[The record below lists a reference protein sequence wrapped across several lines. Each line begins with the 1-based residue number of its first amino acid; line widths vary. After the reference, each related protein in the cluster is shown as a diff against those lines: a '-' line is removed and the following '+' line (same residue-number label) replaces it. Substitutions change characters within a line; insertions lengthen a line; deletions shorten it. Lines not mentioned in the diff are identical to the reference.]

1 MSNRNRTPRTAALFL
16 SLALAGGAV
25 MTTIPAA
32 EAAGAHAK
40 AVTIDTVVAR
50 LSVAKAHAGDS
61 VLVKGT
67 KLATK
72 DSEGDWVAK
81 AVKFGDKTVTAS
93 DVTAL
98 SGSTL
103 LVKVPT
109 TAAGSVNV
117 TVGDAVKG
125 PKFTYLATITTDQ
138 DDLDDVV
145 VSAEAGATG
154 QTVVGDHITKS
165 TKVFVGGKSVKFDKT
180 TGGPAADGTKFTFDY
195 PAGLTGEQDVVVTD
209 GGETDYLGYVTYSAT
224 KPTIT
229 ATSVD
234 EVLVEAPTAVTLTG
248 TNLDLVVSATFNGTE
263 KVTFAKTTDKTKLTV
278 TIPKGV
284 AVTAKDL
291 VVTTKYGE
299 TATETL
305 DRVAAKAPTVTAI
318 SGQKAAGGEVTLT
331 GTNLV
336 GLKAVKVY
344 STTTTVKVYSGS
356 KITVVSPTSA
366 KVTLP
371 VLPDNAAYKVEVT
384 TWFATPS
391 TKFDFNVGTVSTPTP
406 APTVTEASYTAAADP
421 DPANLTIEG
430 TNLAVGQKIRYYTA
444 AQGTAG
450 AVVATITGAGS
461 ATLASVDLAGDLA
474 AGTYT
479 VQISKDGGTTW
490 EAGTVTFVVAA

>member
-25 MTTIPAA
+25 LTTVPAM
-32 EAAGAHAK
+32 AADAP
-40 AVTIDTVVAR
+40 VTTVAR
-50 LSVAKAHAGDS
+50 LSVAKAHAGDTI
-61 VLVKGT
+61 LVKGA

-72 DSEGDWVAK
+72 DSEGEWVAK

-93 DVTAL
+93 DVDAL

-103 LVKVPT
+103 LVDVPT

-117 TVGDAVKG
+117 TVGDALKG

-145 VSAEAGATG
+145 PSSESGLAA
-154 QTVVGDHITKS
+154 QTVVGDHITKN
-165 TKVFVGGKSVKFDKT
+165 TKVFVGGKSVKFDKV
-180 TGGPAADGTKFTFDY
+180 TGGPSADGTKFTFDY
-195 PAGLTGEQDVVVTD
+195 PAGLTGEQDVIVTD

-224 KPTIT
+224 KPAIS
-229 ATSVD
+229 AASVS

-248 TNLDLVVSATFNGTE
+248 SNLDLVVSATFNDTE

-278 TIPKGV
+278 TIPKGTAV
-284 AVTAKDL
+284 ADKDL
-291 VVTTKYGE
+291 VVTTKFGE
-299 TATETL
+299 TASFTL

-344 STTTTVKVYSGS
+344 STTTTVKIYSGS
-356 KITVVSPTSA
+356 KISVVSPTSA

-371 VLPDNAAYKVEVT
+371 ILPDNAAYKVEVT

-391 TKFDFNVGTVSTPTP
+391 AKFDFEVGTVSTPTP
-406 APTVTEASYTAAADP
+406 APVLSDATYTFEADAPGGKA
-421 DPANLTIEG
+421 TIDLEG
-430 TNLAVGQKIRYYTA
+430 TNLVVGQKVRYYTT
-444 AQGTAG
+444 AQGQAG
-450 AVVATITGAGS
+450 AVQGTVATVGSGGTIGAVE
-461 ATLASVDLAGDLA
+461 LAADLAD
-474 AGTYT
+474 GTYH

-490 EAGTVTFVVAA
+490 ETAVIDFTVAAA

>member
-25 MTTIPAA
+25 LTTAPAF
-32 EAAGAHAK
+32 AADAP
-40 AVTIDTVVAR
+40 VTSVAR

-61 VLVKGT
+61 VLVKGA

-72 DSEGDWVAK
+72 DDKGTPATSDDVWVAK
-81 AVKFGDKTVTAS
+81 TVKFGDKTVTGS
-93 DVTAL
+93 DVTAI
-98 SGSTL
+98 SGTTL
-103 LVKVPT
+103 VVKVPT
-109 TAAGSVNV
+109 TAAGTVNV
-117 TVGDAVKG
+117 TVGDATKG
-125 PKFTYLATITTDQ
+125 PKFTYVATVTTDQ

-145 VSAEAGATG
+145 VSAETGAKG

-165 TKVFVGGKSVKFDKT
+165 TKVLVGGKAVKFDKT

-224 KPTIT
+224 KPTIS

-248 TNLDLVVSATFNGTE
+248 TNLDLVVSATFNGE
-263 KVTFAKTTDKTKLTV
+263 KATFAKTTDKTKLTV
-278 TIPKGV
+278 TVPKGA
-284 AVTAKDL
+284 AVSDKDL

-305 DRVAAKAPTVTAI
+305 SRVAAKAPTV
-318 SGQKAAGGEVTLT
+318 SKVEGQKAAGGVVTLT

-336 GLKAVKVY
+336 GLKAVKVS
-344 STTTTVKVYSGS
+344 STTATVKTYAGS

-366 KVTLP
+366 TVTLP
-371 VLPDNAAYKVEVT
+371 ALPDNAAYKIEVT

-391 TKFDFNVGTVSTPTP
+391 SKFDFEVGTVT
-406 APTVTEASYTAAADP
+406 APVVVTLDSADYTAGVLTVAGDHAEDATKVRYRIGAAAWTTQNLVAGADGSDAASYTGVIA
-421 DPANLTIEG
+421 EG
-430 TNLAVGQKIRYYTA
+430 TYEVE
-444 AQGTAG
+444 
-450 AVVATITGAGS
+450 V
-461 ATLASVDLAGDLA
+461 SVN
-474 AGTYT
+474 
-479 VQISKDGGTTW
+479 GTTW
-490 EAGTVTFVVAA
+490 IAGSPAVTFEVPAP